1 MRNKLNKLSIGLVLG
16 LILPIIIL
24 FIVYN
29 ASYNAMTFSEF
40 VKYTEEFDLFTKIVS
55 ICVLPNLGLFFL
67 FIKRNMLMGARG
79 VLFSVIVYLIFI
91 AIYKVV

>member
-1 MRNKLNKLSIGLVLG
+1 MREKWNKLYIGLIFG

-24 FIVYN
+24 FIVYY
-29 ASYNAMTFSEF
+29 ASYSAMEF
-40 VKYTEEFDLFTKIVS
+40 WVFVDYLESFDIFTKVVT

-79 VLFSVIVYLIFI
+79 VLFSVIIYLILI
-91 AIYKVV
+91 SVYKI